1 MRTIINHSM
10 NKTLVGIFS
19 GLAAAS
25 IWGGMY
31 VVSKVV
37 LNVVPPFTLLTMR
50 LVLGILSLGIVI
62 VLRPKTHM
70 TGLEAWQIFLVGFV
84 GYGVSLGFQ
93 FVGTKLSTASN
104 GALVT
109 SATPAFILI
118 FAPFLLSEK
127 TTTRRILALIISTL
141 GVIAVIDPHNAE
153 LSPTLFWGNMS
164 LLAAALTWALYS
176 VLVRKVTQTIDVVT
190 STAIMLAGGLPS
202 DFLLSAWEIKTQGMG
217 MITPGIIG
225 GILFLGIISTAIA
238 MFLWNYAFAKLPAA
252 VASLTFF
259 AQPVVGSLLG
269 WMFLKESITPLFL
282 FGGVLIAIG
291 LVISSTE

>member
-1 MRTIINHSM
+1 M
-10 NKTLVGIFS
+10 NNRQVLPGLLA

-37 LNVVPPFTLLTMR
+37 LNVIPPFTLLSLR
-50 LVLGILSLGIVI
+50 LILGILSLGIVM
-62 VLRPKTHM
+62 VFRPRTKMST
-70 TGLEAWQIFLVGFV
+70 AQVWQVFLVGFV
-84 GYGVSLGFQ
+84 GYGISLGFQ

-127 TTTRRILALIISTL
+127 TTVRRILALAISTL
-141 GVIAVIDPHNAE
+141 GVIAVIDPRNAE
-153 LSPTLFWGNMS
+153 LSPNLFWGNMS

-176 VLVRKVTQTIDVVT
+176 VLVRKVTQSADVIT
-190 STAIMLAGGLPS
+190 STAIMLAGGLPTGI
-202 DFLLSAWEIKTQGMG
+202 LLSTWEIKTQGIG
-217 MITPGIIG
+217 IITPGVIG
-225 GILFLGIISTAIA
+225 GILFLGIISTAVA
-238 MFLWNYAFAKLPAA
+238 MFLWNFAFAELPAA
-252 VASLTFF
+252 LASLTFF
-259 AQPVVGSLLG
+259 SQPVVGSLLG
-269 WMFLKESITPLFL
+269 WIFLKESITPLFL
-282 FGGVLIAIG
+282 IGGLFIAVG

>member
-37 LNVVPPFTLLTMR
+37 LNVIPPFTLLSLR
-50 LVLGILSLGIVI
+50 LVLGILSLGVVI
-62 VLRPKTHM
+62 VLRAKTHM
-70 TGLEAWQIFLVGFV
+70 TRSEAWQIFLVGFV

-127 TTTRRILALIISTL
+127 TTTRRIIALIISTL
-141 GVIAVIDPHNAE
+141 GVIAVIDPRNAE

-176 VLVRKVTQTIDVVT
+176 VLVRKVTQTIDIIT

-202 DFLLSAWEIKTQGMG
+202 GFLLSAWEIKTQGMG
-217 MITPGIIG
+217 TITPGIIG